1 MSKKKKILTD
11 LFEDC
16 QRLGKSVFKN
26 DKVRE
31 LAEKYKFKNYF
42 DATKLDHKS
51 LLPDILRDNNFC
63 VVHLGEGKHK
73 FIKEMDNF
81 YHNFEKEEVNSNVR
95 KWEIKSGVLDDYGLS
110 ESNILS
116 LVYNRS
122 ILNDFLYDD
131 YAKKPD
137 NLYLPTRTKSS
148 LKYWIG
154 NELIRTTKL
163 QMEIDLMLIR
173 NNVLTIIECK
183 NGDHKDFAKYQLFIP
198 FHMFYKAKERRQL
211 DLKDINCC
219 YIMKYKRQKASLV
232 ENHVEMYMYTFT
244 NPENMNSI
252 KLIKAKTYI
261 ISEDLSG
268 KKRLD
273 NFI

>member
-1 MSKKKKILTD
+1 MSLKKKIL
-11 LFEDC
+11 LEI
-16 QRLGKSVFKN
+16 FKECERTGNYTFTN

-31 LAEKYKFKNYF
+31 IAATFKFKNPF
-42 DATKLDHKS
+42 DATKLDHTKLIPD
-51 LLPDILRDNNFC
+51 LLKKKNYCL
-63 VVHLGEGKHK
+63 VHLGQGNHK
-73 FIKEMDNF
+73 FIRQMDIF
-81 YHNFEKEEVNSNVR
+81 YHKFEKKIIESNCR

-137 NLYLPTRTKSS
+137 NIYLPTRTKST

-154 NELIRTTKL
+154 NEQIIAIKL

-183 NGDHKDFAKYQLFIP
+183 NGNHTDFAKYQLFVP
-198 FHMFYKAKERRQL
+198 FHMFCKAKERRYL
-211 DLKDINCC
+211 DLKDVNCC
-219 YIMKYKRQKASLV
+219 YIMKYKQRIRKTY
-232 ENHVEMYMYTFT
+232 ENHVEMYLYTFT
-244 NPENMNSI
+244 NPENMDSI
-252 KLIKAKTYI
+252 KLIKAKKYI

-268 KKRLD
+268 KKLLES
-273 NFI
+273 FI